1 MSGAGGLRRA
11 PDILSRQSH
20 RSWIGGRGGVNSERQ
35 QDEATVTDRA
45 EDVAR
50 AAAVLAARGAEL
62 SAAQHADDVRKVK
75 RATAAALVLAVA
87 LATVFVFANWAAE
100 RALSSS
106 LESWRAP
113 LVLAG
118 GWLLVAIAAAVTLA
132 RLEPKLLRLGR
143 PPVDPIAEL
152 AQRRAAFD
160 EAQTGLRS
168 ALEQLAGALADA
180 AQHEI
185 ASAMVPVEGIVDV
198 GEDVADATED
208 ALQFVDEA
216 TDVVETRLPGGVI
229 VNRAFDYALI
239 PGRAGVRAVRLVVSF
254 GQPPDR
260 RSGD

>member
-1 MSGAGGLRRA
+1 M
-11 PDILSRQSH
+11 
-20 RSWIGGRGGVNSERQ
+20 NSERQ
-35 QDEATVTDRA
+35 QDEATVTDRV

-62 SAAQHADDVRKVK
+62 SATQQADDVRKVK
-75 RATAAALVLAVA
+75 RASAAALVLAVA

-106 LESWRAP
+106 LESWRAS

-118 GWLLVAIAAAVTLA
+118 GWLLVAIAAALALA
-132 RLEPKLLRLGR
+132 RLKPKLLRLGR
-143 PPVDPIAEL
+143 PLADPIAEL
-152 AQRRAAFD
+152 AQRQAAFD
-160 EAQTGLRS
+160 EAQTELRS
-168 ALEQLAGALADA
+168 ALEQLAAALADA

-185 ASAMVPVEGIVDV
+185 ASAMLPVEGIADV
-198 GEDVADATED
+198 GEDAADATED
-208 ALQFVDEA
+208 ALLFVDEV

-239 PGRAGVRAVRLVVSF
+239 PGRVGVRAVRLVVSF
-254 GQPPDR
+254 GQAPDR

>member
-1 MSGAGGLRRA
+1 M
-11 PDILSRQSH
+11 
-20 RSWIGGRGGVNSERQ
+20 NSERQ
-35 QDEATVTDRA
+35 QDEATVTDRV

-50 AAAVLAARGAEL
+50 AAAALAARGTEL
-62 SAAQHADDVRKVK
+62 SATQHADDVRKAK
-75 RATAAALVLAVA
+75 RASAAALVLAVA

-143 PPVDPIAEL
+143 PPVDPIADL
-152 AQRRAAFD
+152 AQRQAAFD

-185 ASAMVPVEGIVDV
+185 ASAMLPVEGIADV
-198 GEDVADATED
+198 GEDAADATED
-208 ALQFVDEA
+208 ALLFVDDV

-239 PGRAGVRAVRLVVSF
+239 PGRVGVRAVRLVVSF
-254 GQPPDR
+254 GPPPDR
-260 RSGD
+260 RSRD

>member
-1 MSGAGGLRRA
+1 
-11 PDILSRQSH
+11 
-20 RSWIGGRGGVNSERQ
+20 VNSERQ
-35 QDEATVTDRA
+35 QDEATVTDRV

-50 AAAVLAARGAEL
+50 AAAVLAARGTEL
-62 SAAQHADDVRKVK
+62 SATQHADDVRKVK
-75 RATAAALVLAVA
+75 RASAAALVLAVA
-87 LATVFVFANWAAE
+87 LATMFVFANWAAE

-118 GWLLVAIAAAVTLA
+118 GWLLVAIAAAVALA

-143 PPVDPIAEL
+143 PPADPIADL
-152 AQRRAAFD
+152 AQRQAAFD
-160 EAQTGLRS
+160 EAQTELRS
-168 ALEQLAGALADA
+168 ALEQLAAV

-185 ASAMVPVEGIVDV
+185 ASAMLPVEGIADV
-198 GEDVADATED
+198 GEDAADATED
-208 ALQFVDEA
+208 ALLFVDEV

-239 PGRAGVRAVRLVVSF
+239 PGRVGVRAVRLVVSF

-260 RSGD
+260 RSRD

>member
-1 MSGAGGLRRA
+1 M
-11 PDILSRQSH
+11 
-20 RSWIGGRGGVNSERQ
+20 NSERQ
-35 QDEATVTDRA
+35 QDEATVTDRV

-50 AAAVLAARGAEL
+50 AAAVLAARGTEL
-62 SAAQHADDVRKVK
+62 SATQHADDVRKVK
-75 RATAAALVLAVA
+75 RASAAALVLAVA
-87 LATVFVFANWAAE
+87 LATMFVFANWAAE

-118 GWLLVAIAAAVTLA
+118 GWLLVAIAAAVALA

-143 PPVDPIAEL
+143 PPADPIADL
-152 AQRRAAFD
+152 AQRQAAFD
-160 EAQTGLRS
+160 EAQTELRS
-168 ALEQLAGALADA
+168 ALEQLAAV

-185 ASAMVPVEGIVDV
+185 ASAMLPVEGIADV
-198 GEDVADATED
+198 GEDAADATED
-208 ALQFVDEA
+208 ALLFVDEV

-239 PGRAGVRAVRLVVSF
+239 PGRVGVRAVRLVVSF

-260 RSGD
+260 RSRD

>member
-1 MSGAGGLRRA
+1 M
-11 PDILSRQSH
+11 
-20 RSWIGGRGGVNSERQ
+20 NSERQ
-35 QDEATVTDRA
+35 QDEATVTDRV

-62 SAAQHADDVRKVK
+62 SATQHADDVRKAK
-75 RATAAALVLAVA
+75 RASAAALVLAVA

-118 GWLLVAIAAAVTLA
+118 GWLLVAIAAAVALA
-132 RLEPKLLRLGR
+132 RLKPKLLRLGR
-143 PPVDPIAEL
+143 PPADPIADL
-152 AQRRAAFD
+152 AQRQAAFD
-160 EAQTGLRS
+160 EAQTELRS
-168 ALEQLAGALADA
+168 ALEQLAAV

-185 ASAMVPVEGIVDV
+185 ASAMLPVEGIADV
-198 GEDVADATED
+198 GEDAADATED
-208 ALQFVDEA
+208 ALLFVDEV

-239 PGRAGVRAVRLVVSF
+239 PGRVGVRAVRLVVSF

-260 RSGD
+260 RSRD

>member
-1 MSGAGGLRRA
+1 
-11 PDILSRQSH
+11 
-20 RSWIGGRGGVNSERQ
+20 VNSERQ
-35 QDEATVTDRA
+35 QDEATVTDRV

-62 SAAQHADDVRKVK
+62 SATQHADDVRKAK
-75 RATAAALVLAVA
+75 RASAAALVLAVA

-118 GWLLVAIAAAVTLA
+118 GWLLVAIAAAVALA
-132 RLEPKLLRLGR
+132 RLKPKLLRLGR
-143 PPVDPIAEL
+143 PPADPIAEL
-152 AQRRAAFD
+152 AQRQAAFD
-160 EAQTGLRS
+160 EAQTELRS
-168 ALEQLAGALADA
+168 ALEQLAAALADA

-185 ASAMVPVEGIVDV
+185 ASAMLPVEGIADV
-198 GEDVADATED
+198 GEDAADATED
-208 ALQFVDEA
+208 ALLFVDEV

-239 PGRAGVRAVRLVVSF
+239 PGRVGVRAVRLVVSF

-260 RSGD
+260 RSRD

>member
-1 MSGAGGLRRA
+1 
-11 PDILSRQSH
+11 
-20 RSWIGGRGGVNSERQ
+20 VNSERQ

>member
-1 MSGAGGLRRA
+1 M
-11 PDILSRQSH
+11 
-20 RSWIGGRGGVNSERQ
+20 NSERQ

-118 GWLLVAIAAAVTLA
+118 GWLLVAIAAAVALA

-143 PPVDPIAEL
+143 PPADPIADL
-152 AQRRAAFD
+152 AQRQAAFD
-160 EAQTGLRS
+160 EAQTELRS
-168 ALEQLAGALADA
+168 ALEQLAAALADA

-185 ASAMVPVEGIVDV
+185 ASAMLPVEGIADV
-198 GEDVADATED
+198 GEDAADAAED
-208 ALQFVDEA
+208 ALLFVDEV

-239 PGRAGVRAVRLVVSF
+239 PGRVGVRAVRLVVSF

>member
-1 MSGAGGLRRA
+1 M
-11 PDILSRQSH
+11 
-20 RSWIGGRGGVNSERQ
+20 NSERQ
-35 QDEATVTDRA
+35 QDEATVTDRV

-50 AAAVLAARGAEL
+50 AAAVLAARGTEL
-62 SAAQHADDVRKVK
+62 SATQHADDVRKVK
-75 RATAAALVLAVA
+75 RASAAALVLAVA
-87 LATVFVFANWAAE
+87 LATMFVFANWAAE

-118 GWLLVAIAAAVTLA
+118 GWLLVAIAAAVALA

-143 PPVDPIAEL
+143 PPADPIADL
-152 AQRRAAFD
+152 AQRQAAFD
-160 EAQTGLRS
+160 EAQTELRS
-168 ALEQLAGALADA
+168 ALEQLAAV

-185 ASAMVPVEGIVDV
+185 ASAMLPVEGIADV
-198 GEDVADATED
+198 GEDAADATED
-208 ALQFVDEA
+208 ALLFVDDV

-239 PGRAGVRAVRLVVSF
+239 PGRVGVRAVRLVVSF

-260 RSGD
+260 RSRD